1 MTPRGVSGSLAKVIA
16 ENCRTF
22 QFATKII
29 GKGATALDELH
40 EHLEVLRHWIIRQG
54 DIPTQAPVLSADE
67 RKQLQAVNKTIVQLT
82 RLGVSVPEDLRNL
95 KLRLSA
101 KDGSETAN
109 RDVEERIEKVEGL
122 IEQLRKLLQAAQS
135 LRNRLKATGQTGGTK
150 KRYGVTLLELIQ
162 KGHISP
168 EDRLELQWLK
178 DGPTY
183 EGKVQPDGSV
193 MAKTA
198 NGWKKYDSL
207 SAAAVDMAGR
217 SLNGWWHWQR
227 VNSDGTRTRLFEI
240 RNRFMSEGADL

>member
-1 MTPRGVSGSLAKVIA
+1 M
-16 ENCRTF
+16 
-22 QFATKII
+22 
-29 GKGATALDELH
+29 H
-40 EHLEVLRHWIIRQG
+40 EPLETLRRWITRQG
-54 DIPTQAPVLSADE
+54 DIPTQASGLSADE

-82 RLGVSVPEDLRNL
+82 RHGVSVPEDLRNL

-109 RDVEERIEKVEGL
+109 RDADGRIEKVEAL

-193 MAKTA
+193 MAKTTS
-198 NGWKKYDSL
+198 GWQQYDSL
-207 SAAAVDMAGR
+207 SAAAVDIAGR
-217 SLNGWWHWQR
+217 SLNGWRHWQR
-227 VNSDGTRTRLFEI
+227 INNDGTRTRLFEI